1 MNSSSSTSN
10 NNNSID
16 GNNNNEQMRKSTEEE
31 KLEKSKIASKK
42 YRQKKRQKL
51 LEGSSEMNEAI
62 KNQNLIRR
70 ANQNSRKDYIKN
82 LKSKDESE
90 INDIEKEAIRKYDIS
105 VKKKAESDAKR
116 RREKKALTEMT
127 STSSSLTSAAAT
139 SNSVASLPQSGA
151 LLNNDDSVTPLF
163 SVRTNQPGG
172 INITLVTKEDKCT
185 QTIISTTPQV
195 KRGTH
200 SMGDSNMLE
209 NNSVPLYT
217 LMTYEQ
223 RRKFNKDQR
232 RVFKYHM
239 IDKNAFDV
247 LNDNEKIRYPKL
259 VAETMDMSDED
270 YSMLSIITAYTK
282 VKGVSHET
290 FNTFEMLRYGNA
302 KEQNLLNDDVPCPI
316 CSDEPNKYVYH
327 DCMIKLPCE
336 HIFCFA
342 CISAAT
348 QLKNLCP
355 ICNQIL
361 ESAKD
366 PEVVVIE

>member
-1 MNSSSSTSN
+1 
-10 NNNSID
+10 
-16 GNNNNEQMRKSTEEE
+16 
-31 KLEKSKIASKK
+31 
-42 YRQKKRQKL
+42 
-51 LEGSSEMNEAI
+51 MNEAI
-62 KNQNLIRR
+62 KQQNLIRR
-70 ANQNSRKDYIKN
+70 ANQNSRKDYINN

-127 STSSSLTSAAAT
+127 STSSSLTSAAAA
-139 SNSVASLPQSGA
+139 SNSVASLPQSA
-151 LLNNDDSVTPLF
+151 LLNNDSVTPLF

-172 INITLVTKEDKCT
+172 VNITLVTKEDKCT

-217 LMTYEQ
+217 LMTDEQ
-223 RRKFNKDQR
+223 RREFNKDQR
-232 RVFKYHM
+232 RVFRHHY
-239 IDKNAFDV
+239 IDKHAFDV

-259 VAETMDMSDED
+259 VAETIDMTEED
-270 YSMLSIITAYTK
+270 YSMLSTINAYTK

-302 KEQNLLNDDVPCPI
+302 KEQNLLNDNVPCPI
-316 CSDEPNKYVYH
+316 CSDEPNKYAYH

-355 ICNQIL
+355 ICNQKL

-366 PEVVVIE
+366 PEVVIIE